1 MSTIGR
7 FRREGEGFTGRLA
20 TLHLDVI
27 LRLAPAEKFSTKA
40 PDFIALVG
48 DTECGAAWRVSDTSG
63 AVLSLKLDD
72 PTWPEPI
79 SGRIMAAEDGDL
91 PLVWIRRTDPPPAA
105 APAPPPSS

>member
-1 MSTIGR
+1 MSTIGH

-20 TLHLDVI
+20 TLHLDVVVT
-27 LRLAPAEKFSTKA
+27 LAPAEKFSSKA

-48 DTECGAAWRVSDTSG
+48 EVECGAAWRLADTTG

-91 PLVWIRRTDPPPAA
+91 PLVWIRRTDPPPVA